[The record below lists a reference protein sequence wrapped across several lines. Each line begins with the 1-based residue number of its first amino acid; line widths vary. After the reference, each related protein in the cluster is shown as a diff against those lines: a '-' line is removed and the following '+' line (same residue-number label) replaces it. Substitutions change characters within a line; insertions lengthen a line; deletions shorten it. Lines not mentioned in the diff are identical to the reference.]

1 MNEPFLPLPLP
12 SPPEDGIG
20 PALVDALGFLSRTTR
35 ALVRWFRRID
45 IREPLSRGDFHPRP
59 RLAERGEREEVE
71 RKQSDPR
78 LAAPCRPGLRRK
90 CEVRFP
96 VLPPVEF

>member
-12 SPPEDGIG
+12 SPPEDGFG
-20 PALVDALGFLSRTTR
+20 PILAGTLRVLTR
-35 ALVRWFRRID
+35 AARTLVRRFRRID

-59 RLAERGEREEVE
+59 RPAELGEREEVE
-71 RKQSDPR
+71 HKKSDPR
-78 LAAPCRPGLRRK
+78 LAARCRSGRRPK
-90 CEVRFP
+90 SVARFP

>member
-20 PALVDALGFLSRTTR
+20 PALASALGFLSRTTR
-35 ALVRWFRRID
+35 AFVRWFRRID
-45 IREPLSRGDFHPRP
+45 IREPLSRGDLHPHPRP
-59 RLAERGEREEVE
+59 AERGEREEVE
-71 RKQSDPR
+71 RKRSDPR
-78 LAAPCRPGLRRK
+78 LAARCRLGSRPKR
-90 CEVRFP
+90 VARFP

>member
-12 SPPEDGIG
+12 SAPEDGIG
-20 PALVDALGFLSRTTR
+20 PALASALGFLSRTTR

-45 IREPLSRGDFHPRP
+45 IREPLSRGEFHPRLP
-59 RLAERGEREEVE
+59 VE
-71 RKQSDPR
+71 RAGEPEEAGRKQPDPR
-78 LAAPCRPGLRRK
+78 LAAQPRAGQTRR
-90 CEVRFP
+90 CAVRFP